1 MPERGPEATTSTRA
15 PLRVCLLGRFEVVRG
30 DSPIPASAWR
40 RRRPADLLK
49 IVALA
54 PGRSMARDAL
64 VDVLWP
70 DKDPGSGAN
79 NLHRALYDL
88 RQILGD
94 RYVDIERGRLRLDPS
109 VWVDV
114 DAFEAAV
121 QTGGPERRSLAV
133 SLYRGDLCP
142 DDRGAAWL
150 APRRALLRARFSE
163 VAHPLARAAAER
175 GDPSAITLLRRILSA
190 DPASEE
196 AHRLLVK
203 LLAESGRRA
212 EALRQC
218 DACEVALR
226 AAGAGSPS
234 EEMRALRLAVQH
246 GDLGPAEG
254 IPALD
259 GARRAARRLLGVADP
274 GPVRGR
280 GAVLLLVE
288 SLLEAGHGMLVF
300 LGEHGVGKTR
310 LAVEGARLARA
321 HGASVMCGV
330 AGAGP
335 EGVPHAV
342 FADAFAAERRSR
354 PEAPDPFGALALSP
368 GSVAADQVRR
378 RVFEA
383 VEAALREVA
392 AGKVLYLVLDDLHLA
407 DESSLD
413 LLHLLAR
420 HARELRLVIVATC
433 SEQAVRAGT
442 PIQAALAHLDGAK
455 LARGVR
461 ISRLQLAGVRDLL
474 ADLRGEQ
481 APEPLARDVYRA
493 TDGSPLLVEEL
504 VRAQRESSSQEVP
517 ADPAAALRARADR
530 LGAEAGALLDAASVA
545 GRRFEFDLV
554 RPVCGLSSQ
563 AALAALEKCLAAQVL
578 DEDGAGYRFHHA
590 LVREAIYGSLPASR
604 RAALHA
610 AVAEALEAAADR
622 GSEPPSE
629 ALAHHRL
636 RAGQPERA
644 LRHLVAAGHR
654 AEARAGLREAL
665 SFFGEAL
672 RLLEAP
678 ETLVVPEDAR
688 PEASRGANHR
698 EVLEAMGRI
707 QLALGELGGAVRSFT
722 EAARLDDGDGFA
734 PAPEHRARAFRLAA
748 VAHAA
753 GGDLRAAASD
763 IEEGLAAA
771 SGGTGEEAPALL
783 FLRGHLEWHEGR
795 VAEARES
802 ADAARIRAEAQ
813 GDTDL
818 AAHARDLAAIAST
831 PLGLSPPGPNDASTV
846 RVGDGGLD
854 GNALEVDLDLLA
866 WECDLLGDRTAAELG
881 KAASAYTD
889 RARARGFQEAF
900 GTGRHGEAV
909 AALALG
915 DLDVAEAELVEAL
928 RAHRGAGSSLGEAL
942 ALERLAT
949 LRTMRGRLD
958 DGAALVDEGVVAAER
973 GVLRQHARTRLL
985 TTLARNRLA
994 ASAPY
999 AAEDA
1004 LREASASAAR
1014 HGPCA
1019 TCDAALRSTAV
1030 RIFVARGRLA
1040 DAQAEAAQL
1049 GEIARRKGGRVLGA
1063 VARLARARVLA
1074 AEGRVAD
1081 ALAALE
1087 AARAGFVAAG
1097 LRYDAAVCARIE
1109 TRLCGPAAPLA
1120 EELATLDR
1128 MVVVDEEA

>member
-40 RRRPADLLK
+40 RHRPADLLK
-49 IVALA
+49 IVALS
-54 PGRSMARDAL
+54 PGRAMARDAL

-94 RYVDIERGRLRLDPS
+94 RYVDIERGRIRLDPS

-121 QTGGPERRSLAV
+121 QSGGPERRSLAV

-150 APRRALLRARFSE
+150 ASRRALLRARFSE

-175 GDPSAITLLRRILSA
+175 GDPSAIPLLRRILSA

-226 AAGAGSPS
+226 AAGAGAPS
-234 EEMRALRLAVQH
+234 EEMRALRHAVQH
-246 GDLGPAEG
+246 GEIGPAEG
-254 IPALD
+254 FPALD
-259 GARRAARRLLGVADP
+259 GARRAARRLLGAADP

-280 GAVLLLVE
+280 AAVLLLVE
-288 SLLEAGHGMLVF
+288 SLLETGHGMLVL

-321 HGASVMCGV
+321 HGAAVLCGV

-335 EGVPHAV
+335 EGVPHAI

-354 PEAPDPFGALALSP
+354 PEAPDPFGALD
-368 GSVAADQVRR
+368 AAAGAIAGDQVRR

-383 VEAALREVA
+383 VEAALREIA
-392 AGKVLYLVLDDLHLA
+392 AGRVVYLVLDDLHLA

-420 HARELRLVIVATC
+420 HARDLRLVIVATC
-433 SEQAVRAGT
+433 GEQAVRAGT

-461 ISRLQLAGVRDLL
+461 IPRLQLAGVRDLL

-481 APEPLARDVYRA
+481 APEPLAREVYGA

-504 VRAQRESSSQEVP
+504 VRVQRESGGHDVP
-517 ADPAAALRARADR
+517 ADPAVALRARADR
-530 LGAEAGALLDAASVA
+530 LGPEVGALLAAASVA

-563 AALAALEKCLAAQVL
+563 AALAALEKCLGAQIL

-590 LVREAIYGSLPASR
+590 LVREAIYAGLPAAR
-604 RAALHA
+604 RTELHA
-610 AVAEALEAAADR
+610 ALADGLEATAEP
-622 GSEPPSE
+622 GSEPPCE
-629 ALAHHRL
+629 ALAHHLL

-644 LRHLVAAGHR
+644 LGHLVASGHR
-654 AEARAGLREAL
+654 AAARAGLREAL

-672 RLLEAP
+672 HLLEAHGTSAAP
-678 ETLVVPEDAR
+678 GAGPGAG
-688 PEASRGANHR
+688 RGALHL

-707 QLALGELGGAVRSFT
+707 QLSLGELAGAVRSFT

-734 PAPEHRARAFRLAA
+734 PAPEQRARAFRLAA
-748 VAHAA
+748 AAHAA
-753 GGDLRAAASD
+753 GGDVRAAASA

-771 SGGTGEEAPALL
+771 SGGTGDEAPALL

-795 VAEARES
+795 TAEARES

-813 GDTDL
+813 GDADL
-818 AAHARDLAAIAST
+818 AAHARDLAAVASAT
-831 PLGLSPPGPNDASTV
+831 LGVSPPGSDDASSA
-846 RVGDGGLD
+846 RAGDGGVE
-854 GNALEVDLDLLA
+854 GPALEVDLDLLA
-866 WECDLLGDRTAAELG
+866 WEGDLLGDRTAAELG
-881 KAASAYTD
+881 RAASAYTD
-889 RARARGFQEAF
+889 RARMRGLQEAF

-928 RAHRGAGSSLGEAL
+928 RAHRGVGSSLGEAL

-958 DGAALVDEGVVAAER
+958 DGAALVDDGVVAAER
-973 GVLRQHARTRLL
+973 GMMRLHARTRLL
-985 TTLARNRLA
+985 TALARNRLA
-994 ASAPY
+994 ADAPY

-1019 TCDAALRSTAV
+1019 TCDAALRATAV
-1030 RIFVARGRLA
+1030 RVLVARGRLA
-1040 DAQAEAAQL
+1040 DAQAEASQL

-1063 VARLARARVLA
+1063 VARLARARVLV
-1074 AEGRVAD
+1074 AEGRPAD
-1081 ALAALE
+1081 ALDALE
-1087 AARAGFVAAG
+1087 TARAGFLAAG
-1097 LRYDAAVCARIE
+1097 LRYDAALCSRVER
-1109 TRLCGPAAPLA
+1109 RLRGPDAPPAEDSAA
-1120 EELATLDR
+1120 LDR
-1128 MVVVDEEA
+1128 LVVVDGEA